1 MLFTCCSVNISGCSY
16 YDRFVSLY
24 YNAYLPPQIPFHLLK
39 YMAFNHASLHI
50 SVHIEHELKFFLQIQ
65 EQCTLSYTTSGNK
78 SI

>member
-16 YDRFVSLY
+16 YDCFVSLY

-39 YMAFNHASLHI
+39 YMAFSHASLHI